1 MVALAVIGLVGWAVV
16 QTDWGLAAEAV
27 AAKVDDIAT
36 AIFTTYALPFEIIA
50 MLLLVA
56 IIGAI
61 FLARRPEEDERA
73 NGPMAIEGYLLVSA
87 LLFGIGAFGFMARRN
102 AILMLIS
109 IELMFNAVNLS
120 LVAFNAFLPPGS
132 NAGAVFALMIMA
144 VAAAEV
150 TVGLALVIAIIRT
163 RQTPEVDEYSDL
175 KE

>member
-1 MVALAVIGLVGWAVV
+1 MGL
-16 QTDWGLAAEAV
+16 
-27 AAKVDDIAT
+27 
-36 AIFTTYALPFEIIA
+36 
-50 MLLLVA
+50 
-56 IIGAI
+56 
-61 FLARRPEEDERA
+61 
-73 NGPMAIEGYLLVSA
+73 EGYLLVSA
-87 LLFGIGAFGFMARRN
+87 ALFGIGAFGFMARRN

-120 LVAFNAFLPPGS
+120 LVAFNAFRPGGE

-163 RQTPEVDEYSDL
+163 RQTAEVDQYSDL